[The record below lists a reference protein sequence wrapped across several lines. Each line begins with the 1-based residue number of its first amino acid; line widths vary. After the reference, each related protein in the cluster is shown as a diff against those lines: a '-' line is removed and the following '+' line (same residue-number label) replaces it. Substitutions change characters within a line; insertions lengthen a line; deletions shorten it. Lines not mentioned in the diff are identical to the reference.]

1 MELIDIFT
9 NFFKD
14 ILKPYKY
21 KTVEEVESSDIE
33 NQIEKYSK
41 LSVVGASNILVNICI
56 LKIDVIKYI
65 CENIKREYDVYMQHA
80 TDVNVSEIPVPLD
93 KSVNDESPKEESEF
107 ESVEKPIELKK
118 EE

>member
-21 KTVEEVESSDIE
+21 KTIEEVETSDIE

-41 LSVVGASNILVNICI
+41 LSVVGASNILVNICM
-56 LKIDVIKYI
+56 LKIDVVKYLCEYIKS
-65 CENIKREYDVYMQHA
+65 EYDVYMKKSP
-80 TDVNVSEIPVPLD
+80 DVNVSEILVHE
-93 KSVNDESPKEESEF
+93 SVNDESPKEESEF

>member
-21 KTVEEVESSDIE
+21 KTVEEVETSDIE

-41 LSVVGASNILVNICI
+41 LSVVGASNILVNICM
-56 LKIDVIKYI
+56 LKIDVVKYLCEYIKS
-65 CENIKREYDVYMQHA
+65 EYDLYM
-80 TDVNVSEIPVPLD
+80 TKSPDVNVSEIPLD
-93 KSVNDESPKEESEF
+93 ESVNDESPKEESEF